1 VVGWL
6 IAERESAA
14 LAEKLLA
21 DTIAKQRIDRDTLS
35 IHADNGSSMA

>member
-6 IAERESAA
+6 IAEQESAA

-21 DTIAKQRIDRDTLS
+21 DTIAEQHIERDS
-35 IHADNGSSMA
+35 